1 MSRHND
7 RRHDQDDDFSP
18 RPQRPPQRRA
28 RRWPWLV
35 LMLLVF
41 ILLLPNALTLMGLE
55 QTLIKQFTGDL
66 NGELKVGRVSAG
78 WFQPV
83 VLKNV
88 SLLDAD
94 QQPVISI
101 AEVKSSKRLWSFVA
115 SVFQSPDYGHFELTQ
130 PVISLRLRHGGSN
143 LEDVLA
149 NYLNTETGQE
159 GSGEERLSSS
169 VIPQVSVRIVDGAA
183 SITSVTNP
191 DAWSVDQ
198 IAADAQLGSQNG
210 GAVARVR
217 CRVTP
222 FQIDAG
228 GTPIPQGAGNLDLLA
243 TFDSGQRELLMKS
256 VDVTL
261 QSESVPL
268 SIIGPLA
275 ERVVG
280 PTRVA
285 GGLDCKL
292 KVAFD
297 IPSARAQAT
306 VESMRLSDFQIASQ
320 ELLGPDVFQLT
331 SASASGQINVS
342 PENLEANQFRL
353 QSPIGRVEANGQ
365 FEFATV
371 NRLAQGGFGQG
382 GSAPG
387 QGLPVSNFQMHGN
400 LDLAGLIR
408 MLPTTFHTHQDLQ
421 LQSGVANFQISS
433 KQQALLMNV
442 DMANLKA
449 RRGGRDVLWQAPIQL
464 SGVLS
469 SAAHGLKLKDL
480 NCRSD
485 FFSVVGN
492 AQLSEAVFDFRGDLD
507 GLTERVG
514 QFVDL
519 EQMAF
524 GGQLT
529 GKFGWRLRDLNP
541 GAANSAGA
549 NPAVANSVGNQNA
562 GLVDRLVY
570 DRPIDMIGSFVVT
583 KPRVTMPGLSDWTQE
598 QATIQMEAVFQALS
612 SGEIRVD
619 SATGYVNLG
628 REQATIALLKPIA
641 NVLADPEQ
649 WQFQGQLVGDAS
661 GYLRHVKNFVDL
673 GPIQASGN
681 LEVTTGV
688 AIDGS
693 SLVFSSLNYVVQQPQ
708 FNGYG
713 LVISEP
719 QVNGAGNMRYDLE
732 TGVIAI
738 SDTTFSSTAVSAR
751 GQNVQVIVADNVQV
765 NGVVELRADVSRVAD
780 WLQLSP
786 TDDSVFLFGDAQ
798 GTVQLASDA
807 SGIGAVV
814 DIKIKDLTAAT
825 KGPKRL
831 SGAGGSPS
839 SVTQLVSQRSNM
851 TPVWTEKQVVVGGGM
866 KLSNDFDTLA
876 LNQMQVTSDTLAANA
891 SGVIGELSDRM
902 VTDLN
907 GIWSPNWDLVNAL
920 LDVYTGR
927 TVRLHGTGE
936 QPFIVRGPIFET
948 VTGSDYVAETAPLIS
963 PRLQASTR
971 VGWSGGQV
979 LDLAVGAGMTEVI
992 VDQAVVSAEVK
1003 PTEFSGGRFQMSP
1016 KIDLRSGQPVLY
1028 LERQRL
1034 LDQAQLTPQTCAS
1047 VLKFINPLAAGATSA
1062 EGVFSIDSDGL
1073 QVPLYDATKMRG
1085 RASVTLQNVVV
1096 SAGPMAE
1103 QLIGAAKQIQALVR
1117 PDKVDSQRDYNT
1129 WLRMSEQTVPVS
1141 VENGRVYHEGIRF
1154 SHDGV
1159 EIETTGSVGMDQ
1171 TVDMM
1176 ARIPIPDQ
1184 WLEKSKYLEGL
1195 RGQAL
1200 SIPITGTISKPIID
1214 RRAINNYSAQLARSA
1229 ANSALNK
1236 VVTDKLNP
1244 KLNQYQNE
1252 LSEKFGGEISK
1263 VQNKLQSELQDQLQ
1277 QNLGNQLQEG
1287 LGGALRQQLQGRL
1300 GGVLGG
1306 VPQTAP
1312 QRAPGLPNPAGRGP
1326 GVPVQQNIEQ
1336 DLIRGIGNLFNR
1348 Q

>member
-1 MSRHND
+1 MSRQSDD
-7 RRHDQDDDFSP
+7 RRRNQDNTTER
-18 RPQRPPQRRA
+18 RPQRG
-28 RRWPWLV
+28 RRWPWLL
-35 LMLLVF
+35 LMLLVV

-55 QTLIKQFTGDL
+55 QTLVKQFTGDL
-66 NGELKVGRVSAG
+66 NGELKIGRASVG

-83 VLKNV
+83 ILKNV

-149 NYLNTETGQE
+149 NYLNTEVIE
-159 GSGEERLSSS
+159 GESGEDRPSSS
-169 VIPQVSVRIVDGAA
+169 AIPQVSVRIIDGAA

-198 IAADAQLGSQNG
+198 VAADAQLGSQNG
-210 GAVARVR
+210 GAVAKVH

-243 TFDSGQRELLMKS
+243 TFDPGQRELLMKS

-261 QSESVPL
+261 QSEAVPL

-280 PTRVA
+280 PTRTA

-297 IPSARAQAT
+297 IAAARAQAT
-306 VESMRLSDFQIASQ
+306 VESMNLADFQIASQ
-320 ELLGPDVFQLT
+320 ELLGPDVFQLA
-331 SASASGQINVS
+331 SANASGQINVS

-365 FEFATV
+365 FEFETV
-371 NRLAQGGFGQG
+371 NRLAQGG
-382 GSAPG
+382 AALG
-387 QGLPVSNFQMHGN
+387 QGLPVSDFQMHGN

-449 RRGGRDVLWQAPIQL
+449 RREGRDVLWQAPIQL
-464 SGVLS
+464 SGVLT
-469 SAAHGLKLKDL
+469 SAAHGLQLKDL

-507 GLTERVG
+507 VLTERVG

-529 GKFGWRLRDLNP
+529 GKFGWQVRD
-541 GAANSAGA
+541 S
-549 NPAVANSVGNQNA
+549 NPAVSNPVANQNA
-562 GLVDRLVY
+562 GLVDGLVY
-570 DRPIDMIGSFVVT
+570 DRPIDMIGSFLVT
-583 KPRVTMPGLSDWTQE
+583 KPRVTMPGLPDWTQE
-598 QATIQMEAVFQALS
+598 QATIQMEAVLQALS
-612 SGEIRVD
+612 SGEVRVD
-619 SATGYVNLG
+619 SGAGYVNLG
-628 REQATIALLKPIA
+628 REQATVALLKPIA
-641 NVLADPEQ
+641 NVLAEPEQ
-649 WQFQGQLVGDAS
+649 WQFQAQLVGDAG
-661 GYLRHVKNFVDL
+661 GYLRHIENFVDL

-681 LEVTTGV
+681 LEATTGL

-693 SLVFSSLNYVVQQPQ
+693 SLVFSSLNYVVKHPRL
-708 FNGYG
+708 NGYG
-713 LVISEP
+713 LVIAEP
-719 QVNGAGNMRYDLE
+719 QVNGAANMRYDLD
-732 TGVIAI
+732 TGVIDI

-765 NGVVELRADVSRVAD
+765 NGVVELRADVNRVAD

-807 SGIGAVV
+807 SGIGAAVN
-814 DIKIKDLTAAT
+814 IKITNLAAAT
-825 KGPKRL
+825 KGPNRL
-831 SGAGGSPS
+831 NGEGRAANG
-839 SVTQLVSQRSNM
+839 TQLVSQRSNM
-851 TPVWTEKQVVVGGGM
+851 TPVWSEKQVVLSGGM
-866 KLSNDFDTLA
+866 KLGNDFDTLA
-876 LNQMQVTSDTLAANA
+876 LNQMQVTSDTLSANA
-891 SGVIGELSDRM
+891 SGVIGELSNRM

-907 GIWSPNWDLVNAL
+907 GVWNPNWDLVNAL

-927 TVRLHGTGE
+927 AVRLQGTGE

-948 VTGSDYVAETAPLIS
+948 ATGSDRVAAIAPLVS
-963 PRLQASTR
+963 PQLQASTR
-971 VGWSGGQV
+971 VGWNGGQI

-992 VDQAVVSAEVK
+992 VDQAVVSAEIK
-1003 PTEFSGGRFQMSP
+1003 PTEFSGGRFQMNP

-1073 QVPLYDATKMRG
+1073 QVPLYDAMKMRG

-1159 EIETTGSVGMDQ
+1159 QIETTGSVGMDQ

-1236 VVTDKLNP
+1236 VVTDKLTP
-1244 KLNQYQNE
+1244 KLNQYQDE
-1252 LSEKFGGEISK
+1252 LSEKFGGEINK
-1263 VQNKLQSELQDQLQ
+1263 VQNKLQSELQDKLQ

-1312 QRAPGLPNPAGRGP
+1312 QQAPGLPNPGGQAP
-1326 GVPVQQNIEQ
+1326 GAPVQQNLEQ